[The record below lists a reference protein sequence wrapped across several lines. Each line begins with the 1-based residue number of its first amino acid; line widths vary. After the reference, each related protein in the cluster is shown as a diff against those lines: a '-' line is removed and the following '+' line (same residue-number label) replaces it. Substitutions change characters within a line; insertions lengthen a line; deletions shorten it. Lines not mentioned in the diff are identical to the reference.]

1 MSLSV
6 IVMPLNR
13 HIFAQLFNPLK
24 ELIQDHTE
32 LERVKLKAEA
42 VGMRREFD
50 ILWQA
55 EMYRARN
62 FPGVCLTPKELLQIV
77 VAIPPLKGNDR

>member
-1 MSLSV
+1 
-6 IVMPLNR
+6 MPLNR
-13 HIFAQLFNPLK
+13 HMFMQIFNPLK
-24 ELIQDHTE
+24 ELVQNYTE
-32 LERVKLKAEA
+32 LDRVKLQAEA
-42 VGMRREFD
+42 IGMKSEFE

-77 VAIPPLKGNDR
+77 VAVPPLKGS